1 MAKIKTKYKPKR
13 CILCDKKFIGIGY
26 DPSPKANTGVCCKK
40 CYDEI
45 HNSNEKSNN
54 TNIN

>member
-13 CILCDKKFIGIGY
+13 CILCDKKFIGLGY
-26 DPSPKANTGVCCKK
+26 NPSPEANTGICCKN
-40 CYDEI
+40 CYDKI
-45 HNSNEKSNN
+45 HNSTKKSND